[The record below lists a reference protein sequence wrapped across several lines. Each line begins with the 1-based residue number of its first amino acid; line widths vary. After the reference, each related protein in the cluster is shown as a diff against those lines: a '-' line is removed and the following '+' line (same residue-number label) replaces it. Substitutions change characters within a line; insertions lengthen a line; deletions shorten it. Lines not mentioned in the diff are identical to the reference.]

1 MKIRGGILNLAK
13 SIINELKEICN
24 LYMVFLIVFIGLFTY
39 FVDGT
44 RLKVKGNIKESNL
57 AKIIGILY
65 MVGAPL
71 FYILSRIL

>member
-1 MKIRGGILNLAK
+1 MNLAK

-44 RLKVKGNIKESNL
+44 HLRVKGNIKESNL
-57 AKIIGILY
+57 AKIIGIVY
-65 MVGAPL
+65 IVGAPL

>member
-1 MKIRGGILNLAK
+1 MNLAK